1 MGQKNLHFN
10 SGQKQFGANLSF
22 TVKMNAMKSM
32 KNTNFLKQ
40 RRYEAVLFLLVFFG
54 IFGYMGHKMG
64 VSNMLNTIMLTAWDL
79 LMNTVFYIMGI
90 TVLSGALGKL
100 LIEFGVVRL
109 LEKILAPMMKP
120 LFNLPGVGA
129 LAGVLTFLSD
139 NPAIISLSS
148 DKNFSKYFKDY
159 QLISLTNFGTAF
171 GMGLIVMTF
180 MSTLQVESGENMFI
194 PALVGL
200 CGALFGAIIST
211 RLMQRLIRGNIPV
224 RETSKKEEGA
234 SEKISFK
241 SEGGI
246 FLRFLNSI
254 LDGGKSGVELGLA
267 IIPGVLII
275 STMVMMI
282 TFGAKDPAIGYQG
295 LAYEGV
301 PLLPKLAG
309 SIWWLFEGLFGFKHP
324 ELIAFPVTSLGAVGA
339 ALSLVKAFLAQG
351 IIDGNVVAVFT
362 AMGMC
367 WSGYLSTHTAM
378 LDTLNYREL
387 TSKALLSHTIGGI
400 MAGVFAHYLYLLVSM
415 LL

>member
-1 MGQKNLHFN
+1 
-10 SGQKQFGANLSF
+10 
-22 TVKMNAMKSM
+22 
-32 KNTNFLKQ
+32 
-40 RRYEAVLFLLVFFG
+40 
-54 IFGYMGHKMG
+54 
-64 VSNMLNTIMLTAWDL
+64 MLNTIMQTAWDL

-139 NPAIISLSS
+139 NPAIISLAN
-148 DKNFSKYFKDY
+148 DKNFSKYFKNY
-159 QLISLTNFGTAF
+159 QLVSLTNFGTAF
-171 GMGLIVMTF
+171 GMGLIVITF
-180 MSTLQVESGENMFI
+180 MSTLKLPNSDENMFI
-194 PALVGL
+194 PALIGL
-200 CGALFGAIIST
+200 VGALFGAVVST
-211 RLMQRLIRGNIPV
+211 RLMQRLIKGQIPV
-224 RETSKKEEGA
+224 RKDNDFEGA
-234 SEKISFK
+234 TEKISFK
-241 SEGGI
+241 SEGSV

-254 LDGGKSGVELGLA
+254 LDGGKSGVDLGLA

-275 STMVMMI
+275 STMVMML
-282 TFGAKDPAIGYQG
+282 TFGPSDAAVGYQG

-301 PLLPKLAG
+301 PILPKLAG
-309 SIWWLFEGLFGFKHP
+309 YVWWLFEGLFGFQYP

-387 TSKALLSHTIGGI
+387 TSKALLSHTVGGI
-400 MAGVFAHYLYLLVSM
+400 MAGTFAHYLYVLVSTF
-415 LL
+415 LY